1 MSLFRGNKPK
11 INIKCAYFKR
21 KGVEEAI
28 CVKTKKKPQK
38 QKTHIQKLQNRRT
51 KIKNKKKFIEIKSE
65 RKCKKGKKRKR
76 LHIRYE
82 DLQPM
87 NFRRRLTC
95 NLS

>member
-51 KIKNKKKFIEIKSE
+51 KIKNKKIHRDQVREKM
-65 RKCKKGKKRKR
+65 RKGKKKEKGR
-76 LHIRYE
+76 I
-82 DLQPM
+82 
-87 NFRRRLTC
+87 
-95 NLS
+95 